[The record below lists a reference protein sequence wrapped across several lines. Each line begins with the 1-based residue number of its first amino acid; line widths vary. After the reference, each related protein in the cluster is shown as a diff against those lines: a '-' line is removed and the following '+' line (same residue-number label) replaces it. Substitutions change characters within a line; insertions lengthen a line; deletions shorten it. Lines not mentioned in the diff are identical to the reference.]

1 MAAKY
6 YTILTDIGKSKL
18 ANAAALGRQINL
30 THIAVGDGNGTE
42 YDPVESQT
50 DLKNENYRT
59 PISHLGTDAQNPNW
73 VIAEGMIPVDTGGWF
88 VREVGVYDEDGDLFA
103 VGKYP
108 ETYKPTLAEGTG
120 RDLYVR
126 FIMVVSNTETINLKI
141 DPTVAIATRGFVE
154 DVSNGVAERSCL
166 HEHMVMAAAN
176 RNKPN
181 IQPLFDEKIR
191 SCLNT
196 PFRKVHPFE
205 VGGADI
211 VMKNVKTFRGDK
223 YESFPIMYF
232 EHDNEAGKS
241 YTYEVEVTLHDGLT
255 HDNVHVEFLAYDDF
269 GQWVEI
275 VDFSRNENL
284 YVTTRTSSG
293 ARNHFGFRIYYQA
306 EQGHM
311 SVNGIKINDGEK
323 ELIDFSE
330 MKSNISQSCIH
341 RYGNTTGPLIVQQF
355 NDVKIAHNG
364 ILNGVSPRILWASPD
379 GDEFSTNA
387 TDSFLKGGEVGTTI
401 DKTLTPLYALQ
412 WQRTL
417 KANGFESPL
426 VVLRA
431 GEYVMEGLS
440 TSPLWFAHRSSD
452 ESMVVCLD
460 GEATFKGLNSSIDGI
475 YASTSEPE
483 ESWPS
488 VYVANITFD
497 SDVSRPIIA
506 KGVNFF
512 GLNIKGF
519 YGSVDIFDMDNCN
532 FTLQRCHAEGADND
546 GFNHH
551 GFGHG
556 ILIDCIGQ
564 NNFDDGFSPHDD
576 CTYEVWGG
584 KYLNNG
590 KGNIIPAFGAQGF
603 CVGVNSAGSTGLSD
617 RVQPGNDGGFVSLCR
632 GSTTRPTVM
641 YCIDCESDGD
651 TIGYNSAGANSFLYV
666 VNSASLNATLSG
678 TANSAWETSSPG
690 YLNLVGHK
698 YSGNATSD
706 SIGDPDKFQ
715 KVSL

>member
-6 YTILTDIGKSKL
+6 YTILTDIGKAKL

-50 DLKNENYRT
+50 ELKNENYRT

-154 DVSNGVAERSCL
+154 EVSMGVSNRACL

-191 SCLNT
+191 SCLNV
-196 PFRKVHPFE
+196 PFRNIHPLE
-205 VGGADI
+205 VGGTDV
-211 VMKNVKTFRGDK
+211 VMKNVKTYRGDK
-223 YESFPIMYF
+223 YNAFPIIYF
-232 EHDNEAGKS
+232 EHANEAGKT
-241 YTYEVEVTLHDGLT
+241 YNYEVDVTLHDGLT
-255 HDNVHVEFLAYDDF
+255 HDDVTVQFLAYDEF
-269 GQWVEI
+269 GTWMEDVNF
-275 VDFSRNENL
+275 DLNGDSYTTSRI
-284 YVTTRTSSG
+284 SSG
-293 ARNHFGFRIYYQA
+293 VRQYFGFRIYYKA
-306 EQGHM
+306 EQGYL
-311 SVNGIKINDGEK
+311 SVNRIKIHDGEK
-323 ELIDFSE
+323 DLIDFNE
-330 MKSNISQSCIH
+330 MKSNISQSCL
-341 RYGNTTGPLIVQQF
+341 YSSGNASGPLIVQQF
-355 NDVKIAHNG
+355 GDVKAGHNG
-364 ILNGVSPRILWASPD
+364 VFSGISPRVLWVSPE
-379 GDEFSTNA
+379 GDAFSNDA
-387 TDSFLKGGEVGTTI
+387 LESFTKGGEVGTSI
-401 DKTLTPLYALQ
+401 EHTLNPQSALL

-417 KANGFESPL
+417 KANGFEPPL
-426 VVLRA
+426 VVLRS
-431 GEYVMEGLS
+431 GQYLMEGGAV
-440 TSPLWFAHRSSD
+440 SPLWFGHASSD
-452 ESMVVCLD
+452 GSMVVCLD
-460 GEATFKGLNSSIDGI
+460 GVAEFKGINSSLSGI
-475 YASTSEPE
+475 YAATSELE
-483 ESWPS
+483 DSWPS
-488 VYVANITFD
+488 VYVANVTFD
-497 SDVSRPIIA
+497 EDVSRPII
-506 KGVNFF
+506 GNRVNFY
-512 GLNIKGF
+512 GLNIKAL
-519 YGSVDIFDMDNCN
+519 YGSGDVFDMDDCN
-532 FTLQRCHAEGADND
+532 FTLQRCHAEGAEND

-556 ILIDCIGQ
+556 ILVDCISQ
-564 NNFDDGFSPHDD
+564 NNLDDGFSPHDD

-632 GSTTRPTVM
+632 DSTARPTVM